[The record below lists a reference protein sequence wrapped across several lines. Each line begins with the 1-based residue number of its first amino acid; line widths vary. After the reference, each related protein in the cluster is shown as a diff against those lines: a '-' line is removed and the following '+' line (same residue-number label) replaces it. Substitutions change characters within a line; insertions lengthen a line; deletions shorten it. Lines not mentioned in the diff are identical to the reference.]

1 MRRHIWSRAS
11 VLVAFALIAVA
22 CGEKGTSV
30 PGVTSPTIPPTTG
43 PSPLALARA
52 ADTLAVDESLQL
64 SAIIPPLPGAAS
76 PSISWASSDENVA
89 IVTPNG
95 VLFALK
101 SGKTTVTVTSRGA
114 SASTTVTVRPTIRDI
129 SFDSDSLAISLSD
142 SVQLDYRVTDSD
154 GQPVDLSSH
163 RVEWSST
170 SPDVAPLTGN
180 ATITG
185 LALGRTDVKLT
196 VDNKVGTTT
205 VRVLPRPVAAV
216 RVSPASVALLVGQ
229 SLRLDATS
237 TDVHGNVLTGR
248 VVTWSSSNP
257 VIATVGSAGLVKAVA
272 PGKADITV
280 NVEGKKVVVPVTV
293 TSSTTSGPAPV
304 ASATVTLNAASV
316 VAGQST
322 QANVV
327 LKDASST
334 TLTGRTIVW
343 ASSDPTLAAVTATGY
358 VTGIKSGTATI
369 SAMSE
374 GVTGSA
380 VLTVTAPATQPPAV
394 ATVSV
399 ALSSASTLI
408 GQTSQATATLKDAAG
423 AVLTAPAVS
432 WVSSDATVAS
442 VDASGLV
449 TSLKAGSVTI
459 TASSNGKS
467 GSAKFTATAPTAAV
481 HMISLATNAPSVK
494 IGQLTQATGVVRDIT
509 GAPITSVPIV
519 WSASPMSVATIS
531 TGGMIAGRGVGTAT
545 IYAKAD
551 SITRSITIVVLD
563 SATATTPTTPT
574 PIPSVPVGATGPT
587 YGTAQMAELPRL
599 TVATG
604 YPSVTRQV
612 PVPAGANLQ
621 AALNAAQ
628 PGDELLLAPGA
639 RYVGNFV
646 LPTKP
651 AGSAWIVVRTDVPDA
666 ALGAAG
672 TRMTPTRAAAVNLAQ
687 ILTPNGQPALDT
699 QLGTHHYRLTG
710 VEIGATTSAVDIN
723 AIVRFGI
730 DDYTQNSAATTA
742 NHLIVDRS
750 YVHGAATLEVRR
762 CVLLNSATSAV
773 VDSWLAD
780 CHSNVSDSQAIV
792 SWNGPGPFLIQNN
805 HLEAGHEVVVF
816 GGGTFTVAGGS
827 PSDITIRGNHI
838 TRPLA
843 WKGIWQVKNLLETK
857 HVKRLL
863 IEGNVFENN
872 WADAQ
877 AGFAFVLKSENQQ
890 NDNPWTQ
897 SADITIRYNRI
908 RNTGNVWNLAENPSG
923 RPALPAARM
932 VITDNI
938 VENVNVAPYLGDG
951 HTLQLLGGLQDI
963 VMMHNTV
970 LSAAG
975 GNAFAVVFGQLPTVQ
990 RLVVHSNVLQH
1001 GSYGMKGGG
1010 VGEGTSSI
1018 NLYAPGSL
1026 ITNNA
1031 IAGGGQASAYPVNN
1045 FFPSTTGAIG
1055 FANLLAGDL
1064 RLLLGSPYAG
1074 KGYDGREIGADQ
1086 VQVDNMTRNAVVAP

>member
-1 MRRHIWSRAS
+1 VLSISSIAS
-11 VLVAFALIAVA
+11 SA
-22 CGEKGTSV
+22 
-30 PGVTSPTIPPTTG
+30 
-43 PSPLALARA
+43 LALVSCDRA
-52 ADTLAVDESLQL
+52 IAPTQALEAKLPTRRDTLQG
-64 SAIIPPLPGAAS
+64 I
-76 PSISWASSDENVA
+76 
-89 IVTPNG
+89 
-95 VLFALK
+95 
-101 SGKTTVTVTSRGA
+101 
-114 SASTTVTVRPTIRDI
+114 RPK
-129 SFDSDSLAISLSD
+129 DSLA
-142 SVQLDYRVTDSD
+142 T
-154 GQPVDLSSH
+154 
-163 RVEWSST
+163 
-170 SPDVAPLTGN
+170 
-180 ATITG
+180 
-185 LALGRTDVKLT
+185 
-196 VDNKVGTTT
+196 
-205 VRVLPRPVAAV
+205 LP
-216 RVSPASVALLVGQ
+216 
-229 SLRLDATS
+229 
-237 TDVHGNVLTGR
+237 
-248 VVTWSSSNP
+248 
-257 VIATVGSAGLVKAVA
+257 
-272 PGKADITV
+272 
-280 NVEGKKVVVPVTV
+280 
-293 TSSTTSGPAPV
+293 
-304 ASATVTLNAASV
+304 
-316 VAGQST
+316 
-322 QANVV
+322 
-327 LKDASST
+327 
-334 TLTGRTIVW
+334 
-343 ASSDPTLAAVTATGY
+343 
-358 VTGIKSGTATI
+358 
-369 SAMSE
+369 
-374 GVTGSA
+374 
-380 VLTVTAPATQPPAV
+380 
-394 ATVSV
+394 
-399 ALSSASTLI
+399 
-408 GQTSQATATLKDAAG
+408 
-423 AVLTAPAVS
+423 
-432 WVSSDATVAS
+432 
-442 VDASGLV
+442 
-449 TSLKAGSVTI
+449 
-459 TASSNGKS
+459 
-467 GSAKFTATAPTAAV
+467 
-481 HMISLATNAPSVK
+481 
-494 IGQLTQATGVVRDIT
+494 
-509 GAPITSVPIV
+509 APITI
-519 WSASPMSVATIS
+519 
-531 TGGMIAGRGVGTAT
+531 
-545 IYAKAD
+545 
-551 SITRSITIVVLD
+551 
-563 SATATTPTTPT
+563 
-574 PIPSVPVGATGPT
+574 
-587 YGTAQMAELPRL
+587 TAQMAELPRL

-1018 NLYAPGSL
+1018 NLYAPDAL
-1026 ITNNA
+1026 VMNNLF
-1031 IAGGGQASAYPVNN
+1031 IGGGNLTAAYPSSN
-1045 FFPSTTGAIG
+1045 FFVADIADVG
-1055 FANLLAGDL
+1055 FSDVSAGDF
-1064 RLLLGSPYAG
+1064 RFASSSYRNRGF
-1074 KGYDGREIGADQ
+1074 DGRDIGAD
-1086 VQVDNMTRNAVVAP
+1086 VPRVDAETGSAVVAP